1 MLVSASQLRRIGTFA
16 EIDAFILRFLNFIL
30 CRSDKIEEVVVEV
43 EAGFLPIPPTVP
55 AFKSFTRVCMEGIIF
70 LLRFVVN
77 NANGTYLSITISSA
91 VCGAERSGA
100 PQIRWSDGLG
110 ILSIIILLYLVQLIS
125 NLK

>member
-30 CRSDKIEEVVVEV
+30 CRSDKIEEVVIEV

-77 NANGTYLSITISSA
+77 NANGTYLSITLASPARVLGAARASA
-91 VCGAERSGA
+91 QGVTGA
-100 PQIRWSDGLG
+100 IDRWKR
-110 ILSIIILLYLVQLIS
+110 LL
-125 NLK
+125 